1 MLTLQVI
8 GNLGADA
15 ELRQSNG
22 GEYVSFRVAHTE
34 QFSKGEQQVT
44 RSVWVDVTLN
54 GNGGQLLQ
62 YLRKG
67 AKVFVSGAPT
77 FRVYSSAKDRCMK
90 CGVSIFARTIELCG
104 GSSDA
109 VPRELITQDG
119 MVVPVNKWF
128 HCPVSETWKSVL
140 LDKSL
145 NKYNVD
151 ENGFIT
157 ETAATATTV
166 QANETQV
173 NAESDADT
181 SSENVAGHAKGGKK
195 SAK

>member
-34 QFSKGEQQVT
+34 QFKQGEQQVT

-109 VPRELITQDG
+109 VPRELITLDG

-128 HCPVSETWKSVL
+128 HCPISETWKSVL

-157 ETAATATTV
+157 ETTTTATT
-166 QANETQV
+166 ETSDTQV
-173 NAESDADT
+173 SDESNADT

>member
-34 QFSKGEQQVT
+34 QFTKGDQQVT
-44 RSVWVDVTLN
+44 RSVWVDVTWN

-67 AKVFVSGAPT
+67 AKVFVSGQPA

-90 CGVSIFARTIELCG
+90 AGVSIFARTIELCG

-109 VPRELITQDG
+109 VPRELITRDG
-119 MVVPVNKWF
+119 VLVPVNKWF
-128 HCPVSETWKSVL
+128 HCPVAETWKNVL
-140 LDKSL
+140 YDKSM
-145 NKYNVD
+145 NEYKVD

-157 ETAATATTV
+157 ETATTATTTE
-166 QANETQV
+166 ASDTQV
-173 NAESDADT
+173 DADT
-181 SSENVAGHAKGGKK
+181 NVDTTTTNVDRPTKGGKK

>member
-15 ELRQSNG
+15 ELHQSNG

-34 QFSKGEQQVT
+34 QFTKGDQLVT

-67 AKVFVSGAPT
+67 AKVFVSGQPS

-90 CGVSIFARTIELCG
+90 AGVSIFARTIELCG

-109 VPRELITQDG
+109 VPRELITKDG
-119 MVVPVNKWF
+119 VLVPVNKWF
-128 HCPVSETWKSVL
+128 HCPVAETWKNVL
-140 LDKSL
+140 FDKSM
-145 NKYNVD
+145 NEYKVD

-157 ETAATATTV
+157 ETAATATTTE
-166 QANETQV
+166 ANDTQV
-173 NAESDADT
+173 SAGTNVDT
-181 SSENVAGHAKGGKK
+181 TTTNVDRPTKGGKK